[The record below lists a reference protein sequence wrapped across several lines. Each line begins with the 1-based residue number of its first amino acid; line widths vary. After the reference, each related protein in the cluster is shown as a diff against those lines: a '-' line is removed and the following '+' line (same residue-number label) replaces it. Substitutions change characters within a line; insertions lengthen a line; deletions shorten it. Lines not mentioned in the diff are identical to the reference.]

1 MRRLCLPIHGSRL
14 LPKAGAAV
22 LAVLCVLCSV
32 CALGFPSLR
41 SGPPEAVRVPDR
53 ASRVTSEVL
62 RLAREA
68 EEARHRYEEAQ
79 HMAKAH
85 EARAQEIG
93 RRLQGRRA
101 VSDTLHEDLGSAARA
116 QYRTGGFTTV
126 PVDDSEA
133 DDPFELMALQLPDA
147 RRRARLAWMLDE
159 DDRKSRSLAAEEQEL
174 TAAQINADKDRAQL
188 QAHVRAVEARLAA
201 ARADLN
207 TMAEGAI
214 DSGRCTPLPLDR
226 AAAGGGTAKD
236 QAVAQANGRW
246 TRPVT
251 SYQLTAGF
259 GGVGANWASTHSGQ
273 DFAVPSGTPV
283 RSIGA
288 GTVVAT
294 GCGGAFGISLVVQ
307 HDDGWYSQYAHLAAM
322 FVTPGQQVRAGQWIG
337 MSGTT
342 GNSTGPHLHFE
353 IRTSP
358 EFGSAVDPVPWLNAR
373 GVRL

>member
-1 MRRLCLPIHGSRL
+1 M
-14 LPKAGAAV
+14 
-22 LAVLCVLCSV
+22 
-32 CALGFPSLR
+32 
-41 SGPPEAVRVPDR
+41 PDR
-53 ASRVTSEVL
+53 ASRVTSDVL
-62 RLAREA
+62 RLAGEV
-68 EEARHRYEEAQ
+68 EETRHRYEEAQ
-79 HMAKAH
+79 HMA
-85 EARAQEIG
+85 EAQEVRAQEIG

-101 VSDTLHEDLGSAARA
+101 VSDTLREDLGSAARA

-126 PVDDSEA
+126 PADDSEA
-133 DDPFELMALQLPDA
+133 DDPFDLMALQLPDA

-159 DDRKSRSLAAEEQEL
+159 DDRKSRSLVAEEQEL
-174 TAAQINADKDRAQL
+174 AAAQVNADKDREQL
-188 QAHVRAVEARLAA
+188 QAHVRAAETRLAA

-207 TMAEGAI
+207 VMAQGAI

-251 SYQLTAGF
+251 TYQLTAGF

-322 FVTPGQQVRAGQWIG
+322 FVRPGQQVRAGQWIG

>member
-1 MRRLCLPIHGSRL
+1 MRRLCLPIRGPRL
-14 LPKAGAAV
+14 LPKAGAVV

-41 SGPPEAVRVPDR
+41 SGQPEAARPAER

-62 RLAREA
+62 RLTEEA

-79 HMAKAH
+79 HT
-85 EARAQEIG
+85 ARAHQARAREIG

-101 VSDTLHEDLGSAARA
+101 VSDTLREDLGSAARA
-116 QYRTGGFTTV
+116 QYRTSGFTTV
-126 PVDDSEA
+126 PADESEA
-133 DDPFELMALQLPDA
+133 EDPFELMALQLPDV
-147 RRRARLAWMLDE
+147 RRRARLARMLDE
-159 DDRKSRSLAAEEQEL
+159 ENRKSRSLVAEKEELAALRAGDEEAGE
-174 TAAQINADKDRAQL
+174 RL
-188 QAHVRAVEARLAA
+188 QAHVRTAEARLTA
-201 ARADLN
+201 ARSELN
-207 TMAEGAI
+207 TMAQAAI
-214 DSGRCTPLPLDR
+214 DSGHCAPFPLGR
-226 AAAGGGTAKD
+226 AAAGGTGKD

-307 HDDGWYSQYAHLAAM
+307 HDDGWYSQYAHLAAR
-322 FVTPGQQVRAGQWIG
+322 FVSPGQQVRAGQWIG
-337 MSGTT
+337 LSGTT

-358 EFGSAVDPVPWLNAR
+358 EFGSAVDPVPWLNER

>member
-1 MRRLCLPIHGSRL
+1 MRRLCVPIRGPRL
-14 LPKAGAAV
+14 LPKAGAVV
-22 LAVLCVLCSV
+22 LSVLCVLCSV
-32 CALGFPSLR
+32 CALGFPSLPP
-41 SGPPEAVRVPDR
+41 GPPGTVRAPDR
-53 ASRVTSEVL
+53 ATRVTSEVL
-62 RLAREA
+62 RLTREA
-68 EEARHRYEEAQ
+68 EDARNRYEQARREAEA
-79 HMAKAH
+79 HKA
-85 EARAQEIG
+85 RVREIG
-93 RRLQGRRA
+93 RQLQDRRA
-101 VSDTLHEDLGSAARA
+101 VSDTLREDLGSAARA
-116 QYRTGGFTTV
+116 QYRMEGFTTV
-126 PVDDSEA
+126 PADEA
-133 DDPFELMALQLPDA
+133 ALEDPIELMALQVPDA
-147 RRRARLAWMLDE
+147 RRRARLARMLDE
-159 DDRKSRSLAAEEQEL
+159 YSRRNRSLAAEEEQL
-174 TAAQINADKDRAQL
+174 AAERSGIDKDSERL
-188 QAHVRAVEARLAA
+188 QEHVQAVEARLAA
-201 ARADLN
+201 ARGDLN
-207 TMAEGAI
+207 SMAQAAVE
-214 DSGRCTPLPLDR
+214 SGHCTTLSR
-226 AAAGGGTAKD
+226 AAAGDGTAKD

-273 DFAVPSGTPV
+273 DFAVPAGTPV

-322 FVTPGQQVRAGQWIG
+322 FVSPGQQVRAGQWIG
-337 MSGTT
+337 LSGTT

>member
-1 MRRLCLPIHGSRL
+1 MRRLRLPIRGPRL
-14 LPKAGAAV
+14 LPKAGAV
-22 LAVLCVLCSV
+22 VFSVLCVLCSV

-41 SGPPEAVRVPDR
+41 SAPPEAVRTPDR
-53 ASRVTSEVL
+53 ASRITSEVL
-62 RLAREA
+62 RLT
-68 EEARHRYEEAQ
+68 EEVEETRHQYEQAQ
-79 HMAKAH
+79 HAATAH
-85 EARAQEIG
+85 KARAQEIG

-101 VSDTLHEDLGSAARA
+101 VSDTLREDLGSAARA

-126 PVDDSEA
+126 PDDDSEA
-133 DDPFELMALQLPDA
+133 DDPFDLMALQLPDA
-147 RRRARLAWMLDE
+147 RRRARLARMLDE
-159 DDRKSRSLAAEEQEL
+159 DDRKSRSLFAEEQALAAEQAGADRDREELQARVRVSEARL
-174 TAAQINADKDRAQL
+174 TAAREDLDAMAQ
-188 QAHVRAVEARLAA
+188 
-201 ARADLN
+201 
-207 TMAEGAI
+207 GAL
-214 DSGRCTPLPLDR
+214 DSGRCSPLRLDR

-283 RSIGA
+283 RAIGA

-337 MSGTT
+337 LSGTT